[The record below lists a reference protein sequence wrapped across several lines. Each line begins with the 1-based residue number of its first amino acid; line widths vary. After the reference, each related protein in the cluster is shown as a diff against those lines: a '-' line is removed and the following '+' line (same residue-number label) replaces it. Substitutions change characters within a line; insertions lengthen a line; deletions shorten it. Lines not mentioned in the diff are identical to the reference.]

1 MKKKT
6 LVLVIVL
13 AMVFGFAPFV
23 SAKRCFDPYHKGP
36 VGFLYLIEKVP
47 DTWDPVLKGAS
58 GKMQYHIWGEE
69 FSFLFEGHGLE
80 QGKEYTL
87 IYYPDPWPGA
97 GLICLGEGIAY
108 GRGGNV
114 VIWGR
119 KDLGTDLPADYDA
132 NAKAIYPSGAVG
144 AKIWLVLKS
153 DVNCGTTTEPA
164 DSQPPNSLMTGW
176 NPSEYLFE
184 FNLIN
189 YYDTTGDNPAD
200 DGAPKKKK

>member
-1 MKKKT
+1 MKKKM
-6 LVLVIVL
+6 LVLAIVV

-23 SAKRCFDPYHKGP
+23 SAKRCYDPYHKGP
-36 VGFLYLIEKVP
+36 VGFLYLIEK
-47 DTWDPVLKGAS
+47 DAEWKPVLEGAY
-58 GKMQYHIWGEE
+58 GRMQYYIWGEE
-69 FSFLFEGHGLE
+69 FSFLFEGHGLV

-97 GLICLGEGIAY
+97 GLICLGSGTAY

-119 KDLGTDLPADYDA
+119 TDLGMDLPATWDA
-132 NAKAIYPSGAVG
+132 NATPVGDSGAVG

-153 DVNCGTTTEPA
+153 DVDCGTRTEPA
-164 DSQPPNSLMTGW
+164 DSQPPNSQMTGW

-184 FNLIN
+184 FNLIT
-189 YYDTTGDNPAD
+189 YYDTTVD
-200 DGAPKKKK
+200 DGASKKKK